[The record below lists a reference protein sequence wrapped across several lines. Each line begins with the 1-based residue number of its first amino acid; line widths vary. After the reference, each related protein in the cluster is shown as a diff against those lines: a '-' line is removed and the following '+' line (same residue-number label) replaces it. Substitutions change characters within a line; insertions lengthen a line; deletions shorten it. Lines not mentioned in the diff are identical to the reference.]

1 MRHQAGKEKESLTE
15 QVQGRQDCEAGR
27 GLEEGSKW
35 DEQQVQKQPG
45 WVDQRQVVGG
55 DGV

>member
-15 QVQGRQDCEAGR
+15 QVQGRQGCEAGR